1 VAELVKWQ
9 NFYVIVGS
17 AGAALIG
24 VQFVVVVLI
33 ANMRRPTTAE
43 SIHAFGTPTVV
54 NLGGALLISAIMSAP
69 WPSLFPA
76 SVALAMCGL
85 GGLGYGA
92 VVMRRA
98 RRQKGYEPVWD
109 DWLWYVILPSGI
121 YAALALAAL
130 SLYTTMQLALFVIGG
145 AALGLLVVGIRN
157 AWDSVTHI
165 VVSGSSGDGTKTE

>member
-1 VAELVKWQ
+1 VAELATWQ
-9 NFYVIVGS
+9 NFYVIIGS

-24 VQFVVVVLI
+24 VQFVVVALI

-54 NLGGALLISAIMSAP
+54 NLGGALFISAIMSAP
-69 WPSLFPA
+69 WPSLFPT

-92 VVMRRA
+92 IVMRCA
-98 RRQKGYEPVWD
+98 RRQKGYEPVWE
-109 DWLWYVILPSGI
+109 DWLWYVILPSSI

-130 SLYTTMQLALFVIGG
+130 SLYMTMKLALFIIGG
-145 AALGLLVVGIRN
+145 SALGLLVVGIRN